1 MADEMGLRDRKR
13 QRTRQALIS
22 AAMRLFDEKGYE
34 QTTVAEIA
42 AAAEV
47 STKTFFNH
55 FTSKDEVL
63 FPHLSARIEDAVA
76 VIAQRKP
83 AENITDVLMRAMEHM
98 LADAVREEL
107 DGGLAS
113 VRLPMIISVPSVQAA
128 TLHRYFQAEA
138 RLAEALQHAYPEVL
152 DAPAAGAVIGS
163 LMGAALAAALI
174 CLQRGDT
181 TEQVQAAVLR
191 AIDIAMA
198 GLRSVGNNPHKP
210 IGRRGAR
217 QTASSN
223 RNLVLPAGHDDPC
236 TGGRQ
241 S

>member
-1 MADEMGLRDRKR
+1 MTDEMGLRDRKR
-13 QRTRQALIS
+13 QRTRQALIG
-22 AAMRLFDEKGYE
+22 AAMRLFKEKGYE

-55 FTSKDEVL
+55 FASKDEVL
-63 FPHLSARIEDAVA
+63 FPHLSARIDDAVA
-76 VIAQRKP
+76 VIKQRQP
-83 AENITDVLMRAMEHM
+83 DDNMSDVLLKAMEHM
-98 LADAVREEL
+98 LADAVRDEL

-128 TLHRYFQAEA
+128 TLHRYFQAET
-138 RLAEALQHAYPEVL
+138 RLAEALHDAYPDIL

-181 TEQVQAAVLR
+181 TEQVQSAAR
-191 AIDIAMA
+191 QAIGIAMA
-198 GLRSVGNNPHKP
+198 GLGS
-210 IGRRGAR
+210 
-217 QTASSN
+217 
-223 RNLVLPAGHDDPC
+223 LPNGLR
-236 TGGRQ
+236 T
-241 S
+241 

>member
-1 MADEMGLRDRKR
+1 MADEMGLRERKR

-22 AAMRLFDEKGYE
+22 AAMRLFQEKGYE

-55 FTSKDEVL
+55 FASKDEVL
-63 FPHLSARIEDAVA
+63 FPHLAARIEDAVA
-76 VIAQRKP
+76 IIEQRTP
-83 AENITDVLMRAMEHM
+83 AENMSDVLMRAMEYM
-98 LADAVREEL
+98 LADAVRDEL

-138 RLAEALQHAYPEVL
+138 QLAEALHHAYPDIL

-181 TEQVQAAVLR
+181 TEQVQTAAR
-191 AIDIAMA
+191 QAIGIAMA
-198 GLRSVGNNPHKP
+198 GLRSVGNNPSP
-210 IGRRGAR
+210 AATRP
-217 QTASSN
+217 SS
-223 RNLVLPAGHDDPC
+223 
-236 TGGRQ
+236 
-241 S
+241 

>member
-1 MADEMGLRDRKR
+1 MAVEMGLRDRKR

-22 AAMRLFDEKGYE
+22 AAMRLFEEKGYE

-55 FTSKDEVL
+55 FASKDEVL

-76 VIAQRKP
+76 VIEQRKP
-83 AENITDVLMRAMEHM
+83 GENMTDVLMRAMEHM

-113 VRLPMIISVPSVQAA
+113 VRLPMMISVPSVQAA

-138 RLAEALQHAYPEVL
+138 RLAEVLQHAYPEVL

-163 LMGAALAAALI
+163 LIGAALAAALI

-181 TEQVQAAVLR
+181 TEQVRAAVIR

-198 GLRSVGNNPHKP
+198 GLRSVGNNPQKP

-217 QTASSN
+217 QAASSN
-223 RNLVLPAGHDDPC
+223 RNLIKK
-236 TGGRQ
+236 
-241 S
+241 

>member
-13 QRTRQALIS
+13 QRTRQALID
-22 AAMRLFDEKGYE
+22 AAMRLFAQKGYE

-42 AAAEV
+42 AIAEV

-55 FTSKDEVL
+55 FASKDEVL

-76 VIAQRKP
+76 VIEQRAP
-83 AENITDVLMRAMEHM
+83 AEKMSDVLMRAMEHM
-98 LADAVREEL
+98 LADAVRAEL

-138 RLAEALQHAYPEVL
+138 RLAEALHHAYPDIL

-181 TEQVQAAVLR
+181 TAQVQAAVR
-191 AIDIAMA
+191 QAMGIAMA
-198 GLRSVGNNPHKP
+198 GLRSADNNPSP
-210 IGRRGAR
+210 ATPRS
-217 QTASSN
+217 SSN
-223 RNLVLPAGHDDPC
+223 IPM
-236 TGGRQ
+236 
-241 S
+241 

>member
-1 MADEMGLRDRKR
+1 MADEIGLRERKR

-22 AAMRLFDEKGYE
+22 AAMRLFEDKGYE

-42 AAAEV
+42 ASAEV

-55 FTSKDEVL
+55 FASKDEVL
-63 FPHLSARIEDAVA
+63 FPHLSGRIEDAVA
-76 VIAQRKP
+76 VIEQRKP
-83 AENITDVLMRAMEHM
+83 AENMSDVLMRAMEHM
-98 LADAVREEL
+98 LADAVRDEL

-128 TLHRYFQAEA
+128 TLHRYFHAET
-138 RLAEALQHAYPEVL
+138 RLAEALHHAYPDIL

-181 TEQVQAAVLR
+181 TEQVRAAVR
-191 AIDIAMA
+191 QAIGIAMA
-198 GLRSVGNNPHKP
+198 GLRSVDINPH
-210 IGRRGAR
+210 R
-217 QTASSN
+217 QQ
-223 RNLVLPAGHDDPC
+223 PDPVR
-236 TGGRQ
+236 T